1 MAVGRFNSY
10 QAQVLVIL
18 ALVNFVNYIDRQI
31 IFPLFSLIKADFALS
46 DFQLGLLGT
55 VFSIVHALGTLPLGW
70 LADRTSRVKVISYG
84 VLFWSGATFL
94 SGLAGS
100 FRLLLAARALVGVG
114 EAAHPPA
121 AAPPRGGGVDPPA
134 PRPAAATWS
143 DSFPEEV
150 RARVQGVFNLGMFVG
165 GALGLSLVFKCSGCP
180 RDLPSFF
187 LVGVPG

>member
-10 QAQVLVIL
+10 QAQVLVVL

-55 VFSIVHALGTLPLGW
+55 VFSIVHSLGTLPLGW
-70 LADRTSRVKVISYG
+70 LADRSSRVKVISYG

-100 FRLLLAARALVGVG
+100 FRSLLAARG
-114 EAAHPPA
+114 P
-121 AAPPRGGGVDPPA
+121 GGGGGGPP
-134 PRPAAATWS
+134 P
-143 DSFPEEV
+143 
-150 RARVQGVFNLGMFVG
+150 
-165 GALGLSLVFKCSGCP
+165 
-180 RDLPSFF
+180 
-187 LVGVPG
+187 